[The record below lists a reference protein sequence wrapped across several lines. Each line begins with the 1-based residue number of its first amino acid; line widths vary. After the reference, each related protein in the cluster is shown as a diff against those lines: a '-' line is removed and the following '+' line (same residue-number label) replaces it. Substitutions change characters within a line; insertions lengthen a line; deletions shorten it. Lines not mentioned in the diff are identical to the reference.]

1 MEQGVRKC
9 GCTATAMTSQ
19 GGQLPSSSFTTGVM
33 QALWRAG
40 YEAATKHAEKIVQL
54 VDMMRLSGCP
64 CFVGGKQSIEHLRRR
79 LHAERSTVDGLVTE
93 SIDAWT
99 TRQYDFYQRARNGIL

>member
-1 MEQGVRKC
+1 MCNSQVRGMHVLRKR
-9 GCTATAMTSQ
+9 TAIA
-19 GGQLPSSSFTTGVM
+19 M

-64 CFVGGKQSIEHLRRR
+64 CFVSGKQGVEQLRRR
-79 LHAERSTVDGLVTE
+79 LHADRGTIDGLVTD